1 MPVLRNPRHEAF
13 ARAIFRGIFEPDLYP
28 THGAAYAAAGYT
40 SRNIGKPGGSA
51 EAAASQLLKKVKIL
65 DRVRELQAAAAQDTK
80 ESIDK
85 CVRELNELKDGAVS
99 GSEKPN
105 YSAAVSAV
113 MGKAKILGFITD
125 KTEVKN
131 GNIDFSTA
139 TSYSD
144 IGRKLLESVG
154 YASPS
159 DDDISLA
166 LEAHQAFTE
175 RLEAIAERAQSLSA
189 EQ

>member
-1 MPVLRNPRHEAF
+1 MPVLKNPRHEAF
-13 ARAIFRGIFEPDLYP
+13 AQAIFIGIFRPDLYP
-28 THGAAYAAAGYT
+28 THGTAYNAAGY
-40 SRNIGKPGGSA
+40 RAKNARRPGGAA
-51 EAAASQLLKKVKIL
+51 EANASRLLKNAKIF
-65 DRVRELQAAAAQDTK
+65 DRIAELQREAAESTK
-80 ESIDK
+80 ETVDK
-85 CVRELNELKDGAVS
+85 CVAELNQLRADSHSDKAYG
-99 GSEKPN
+99 
-105 YSAAVSAV
+105 AAVSAV

-175 RLEAIAERAQSLSA
+175 QLEAIAERAQSLSA

>member
-13 ARAIFRGIFEPDLYP
+13 ARAIFRGIFEPDLFP
-28 THGAAYAAAGYT
+28 THGHAYKAAGYRA
-40 SRNIGKPGGSA
+40 SGIGDAGGAA
-51 EAAASQLLKKVKIL
+51 EVNACKLLKKTKIFE
-65 DRVRELQAAAAQDTK
+65 RIAELQRLAAEDMGET
-80 ESIDK
+80 IDK
-85 CVRELNELKDGAVS
+85 CVSELNEIKDAS
-99 GSEKPN
+99 MSNSEKPA

-175 RLEAIAERAQSLSA
+175 QLEAIAERAQSLSA